1 MRKWIKVQYIFTVEK
16 EKEKLPLRSARP
28 SKLPVKA
35 GMSELDIFVKAE
47 ADLVFN
53 GEETPE
59 DMINKLY
66 EEQKKYR

>member
-1 MRKWIKVQYIFTVEK
+1 MPQNIELFFNTNTVQGM
-16 EKEKLPLRSARP
+16 
-28 SKLPVKA
+28 PVKA

>member
-1 MRKWIKVQYIFTVEK
+1 MGFFNTNTVQGM
-16 EKEKLPLRSARP
+16 
-28 SKLPVKA
+28 PVKA